1 MEGPREYQDL
11 KDEEQAL
18 MDKEGHAKYMP
29 KIMKGDIQE
38 DTQLRWD
45 VNVFNTPIDQA
56 MRWFSMKKSWQSQ

>member
-1 MEGPREYQDL
+1 
-11 KDEEQAL
+11 
-18 MDKEGHAKYMP
+18 
-29 KIMKGDIQE
+29 MKGDIQE